1 MDVFSVI
8 FPKADD
14 FSFALSLSVDCTSG
28 GLLLVLEQL
37 GL

>member
-14 FSFALSLSVDCTSG
+14 FRFALSVDGTSG
-28 GLLLVLEQL
+28 GLLLALEQL